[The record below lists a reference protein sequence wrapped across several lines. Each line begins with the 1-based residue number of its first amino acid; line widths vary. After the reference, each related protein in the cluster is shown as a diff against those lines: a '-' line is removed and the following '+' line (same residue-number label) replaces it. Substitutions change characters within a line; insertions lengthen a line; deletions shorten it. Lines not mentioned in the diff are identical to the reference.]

1 MLQIGTQNEGKLF
14 DVYLRAC
21 LLTINS
27 VYFTKFPD
35 SSSFSVFFLILIFEG
50 LTINYLNISF
60 GINVAVVCAMHIS
73 GVFNLIL

>member
-1 MLQIGTQNEGKLF
+1 MLQRGTQNEGKLF

-35 SSSFSVFFLILIFEG
+35 SSSFSVFFNF
-50 LTINYLNISF
+50 NIRRF
-60 GINVAVVCAMHIS
+60 DNKLFKYIVRN
-73 GVFNLIL
+73 